1 MGKNLIIVSIV
12 LVAASAAL
20 GFVNRSHLFKT
31 KEDLSVAQ
39 NDLVKSKDDL
49 TRETKNVA
57 DTNKALSD
65 LTLQKQNLDSDLAKQ
80 KAELDAK
87 ATQLSTAAAKLTKA
101 EGDLAVANTDILAK
115 SEKITQLEAQVAA
128 AATAQQAPTSSDDD
142 KTLIASLQ
150 SDKEKLTAD
159 NELLV
164 TKLAALQKADKEKQ
178 TKKSLTNATGRFLA
192 VNQAWNFVVLSLGN
206 KSGIESNMEF
216 FVKRGAT
223 LIGKVRTTTVEPSTS
238 IADIIPSSLA
248 RGLSIQPGDD
258 IIYQSVE
265 N

>member
-1 MGKNLIIVSIV
+1 MGKNLIIISIILV
-12 LVAASAAL
+12 LASAAL
-20 GFVNRSHLFKT
+20 GFLNRSNLVKT

-39 NDLVKSKDDL
+39 NDLVKAKDDL
-49 TRETKNVA
+49 AKETKNVG
-57 DTNKALSD
+57 DSNKALSE
-65 LTLQKQNLDSDLAKQ
+65 LTLQKQSLDSDLAKQ

-87 ATQLSTAAAKLTKA
+87 VTQLSTAGAKLTKA

-128 AATAQQAPTSSDDD
+128 AAALQQAPISSDDD
-142 KTLIASLQ
+142 KTRIASLE
-150 SDKEKLTAD
+150 SDKEKLTVD
-159 NELLV
+159 NEALV

-178 TKKSLTNATGRFLA
+178 AKKSLTNATGRVVA
-192 VNQAWNFVVLSLGN
+192 VNQAWNFVVLNLGN

-216 FVKRGAT
+216 LVKRGAT
-223 LIGKVRTTTVEPSTS
+223 LIGKVRATTVEPSTT
-238 IADIIPSSLA
+238 IADIIPSSLT

-258 IIYQSVE
+258 FIYSSVE